1 MRARNGWTACWC
13 YDMVK
18 TYILAGRLKK
28 AAETCTAILAGNM
41 LLGFAVAA
49 FIIPSGAIMGGAT
62 GVGIVLAR
70 LIPLDTAVIVL
81 CINLTALAL
90 GWAVL
95 GRRFV
100 LATIASSLLYP
111 MCLGTAQRI
120 PGIGRLTADPL
131 LAALLGGG
139 LVGIAVGLVMRVGSS
154 TGGTDVVNL
163 VLHKWTHI
171 PVSAAVYLTDIVIM
185 GAQAL
190 FSDSEQIL
198 HGVILLVVETIV
210 LDRVMLL
217 GQSQIQLFVV
227 SSQYEEIRQKCLT
240 ELQAGTTM
248 VHIETGRTRMSQ
260 RGVLCVIPPRKLYAA
275 QALIQSVDPHAFLTI
290 TQIKEV
296 RGQGFSSERIYVEPP
311 ERPLK

>member
-1 MRARNGWTACWC
+1 MRH
-13 YDMVK
+13 
-18 TYILAGRLKK
+18 LKK
-28 AAETCTAILAGNM
+28 AAGVCSAILAGNI

-49 FIIPSGAIMGGAT
+49 FILPSGVIMGGAT

-70 LIPLDTAVIVL
+70 SIPLDTATIVL
-81 CINLTALAL
+81 CVNLMALAL

-95 GRRFV
+95 GWRFV
-100 LATIASSLLYP
+100 VATIASSLLYP
-111 MCLGTAQRI
+111 IFLGAAQRI
-120 PGIGRLTADPL
+120 PGIDQLTADPL

-190 FSDSEQIL
+190 FSDPEQIL
-198 HGVILLVVETIV
+198 YGVVLLVVETIA

-217 GQSQIQLFVV
+217 GQSQTQLFVV
-227 SSQYEEIRQKCLT
+227 SSQYEKLRQKCLT

-248 VHIETGRTRMSQ
+248 VYIETGRTRTLQ

-296 RGQGFSSERIYVEPP
+296 RGQGFSSERIYVESP
-311 ERPLK
+311 EGPIK

>member
-1 MRARNGWTACWC
+1 MRH
-13 YDMVK
+13 
-18 TYILAGRLKK
+18 LKK
-28 AAETCTAILAGNM
+28 AAGVCSAILAGNI

-49 FIIPSGAIMGGAT
+49 FILPSGVIMGGAT

-70 LIPLDTAVIVL
+70 FIPLDTAAIVL
-81 CINLTALAL
+81 CVNLMALAL

-95 GRRFV
+95 GWRFV
-100 LATIASSLLYP
+100 VATIASSLLYP
-111 MCLGTAQRI
+111 ILLGAAQRI
-120 PGIGRLTADPL
+120 PGIDHLTADPL

-190 FSDSEQIL
+190 FSDPEQIL
-198 HGVILLVVETIV
+198 YGVVLLVVETIA

-227 SSQYEEIRQKCLT
+227 SSQYEKLRQKCLT

-248 VHIETGRTRMSQ
+248 VYIETGRTRTLQ

-296 RGQGFSSERIYVEPP
+296 RGQGFSSERIYVESP
-311 ERPLK
+311 ERPIK

>member
-1 MRARNGWTACWC
+1 MRH
-13 YDMVK
+13 
-18 TYILAGRLKK
+18 LKK
-28 AAETCTAILAGNM
+28 AAGVCSAILAGNI

-49 FIIPSGAIMGGAT
+49 FILPSGVIMGGAT

-70 LIPLDTAVIVL
+70 FIPLDTATIVL
-81 CINLTALAL
+81 CVNLMALAL

-95 GRRFV
+95 GWRFV
-100 LATIASSLLYP
+100 VATIASSLLYP
-111 MCLGTAQRI
+111 IFLGAAQRI
-120 PGIGRLTADPL
+120 PGIDQLTADPL

-190 FSDSEQIL
+190 FSDPEQIL
-198 HGVILLVVETIV
+198 YGVVLLVVETIA

-217 GQSQIQLFVV
+217 GQSQTQLFVV
-227 SSQYEEIRQKCLT
+227 SSQYEKLRQN
-240 ELQAGTTM
+240 A
-248 VHIETGRTRMSQ
+248 
-260 RGVLCVIPPRKLYAA
+260 
-275 QALIQSVDPHAFLTI
+275 
-290 TQIKEV
+290 
-296 RGQGFSSERIYVEPP
+296 
-311 ERPLK
+311 

>member
-1 MRARNGWTACWC
+1 M
-13 YDMVK
+13 
-18 TYILAGRLKK
+18 
-28 AAETCTAILAGNM
+28 
-41 LLGFAVAA
+41 
-49 FIIPSGAIMGGAT
+49 
-62 GVGIVLAR
+62 
-70 LIPLDTAVIVL
+70 
-81 CINLTALAL
+81 
-90 GWAVL
+90 
-95 GRRFV
+95 
-100 LATIASSLLYP
+100 ATIASSLLYP
-111 MCLGTAQRI
+111 ILLGAAQRI
-120 PGIGRLTADPL
+120 PGIDHLTADPL

-190 FSDSEQIL
+190 FSDPEQIL
-198 HGVILLVVETIV
+198 YGVVLLVVETIA

-227 SSQYEEIRQKCLT
+227 SSQYEKLRQKCLT

-248 VHIETGRTRMSQ
+248 VYIETGRTRTLQ

-296 RGQGFSSERIYVEPP
+296 RGQGFSSERIYVESP
-311 ERPLK
+311 EHPIK

>member
-1 MRARNGWTACWC
+1 MRH
-13 YDMVK
+13 
-18 TYILAGRLKK
+18 LKK
-28 AAETCTAILAGNM
+28 AAGVCSAILAGNI

-49 FIIPSGAIMGGAT
+49 FILPSGVIMGGAT

-70 LIPLDTAVIVL
+70 FIPLDTATIVL
-81 CINLTALAL
+81 CVNLMALAL

-95 GRRFV
+95 GWRFV
-100 LATIASSLLYP
+100 VATIASSLLYP
-111 MCLGTAQRI
+111 ILLGAAQRI
-120 PGIGRLTADPL
+120 PGIDQLTADPL

-185 GAQAL
+185 VAQAL
-190 FSDSEQIL
+190 FSDPEQIL
-198 HGVILLVVETIV
+198 YGVVLLVVETIA

-217 GQSQIQLFVV
+217 GQSQTQLFVV
-227 SSQYEEIRQKCLT
+227 SSQYEKLRQKCLT

-248 VHIETGRTRMSQ
+248 VYIETGRTRTLQ

-296 RGQGFSSERIYVEPP
+296 RGQGFSSERIYVESP
-311 ERPLK
+311 EGPIK

>member
-1 MRARNGWTACWC
+1 MRH
-13 YDMVK
+13 
-18 TYILAGRLKK
+18 LKK
-28 AAETCTAILAGNM
+28 AAGVCSAILAGNI

-49 FIIPSGAIMGGAT
+49 FILPSGVIMGGAT

-70 LIPLDTAVIVL
+70 FIPLDTATIVL
-81 CINLTALAL
+81 CVNLMALAL

-95 GRRFV
+95 GWRFV
-100 LATIASSLLYP
+100 VATIASSLLYP
-111 MCLGTAQRI
+111 IFLGAAQRI
-120 PGIGRLTADPL
+120 PGIDQLTADPL

-190 FSDSEQIL
+190 FSDPEQIL
-198 HGVILLVVETIV
+198 YGVVLLVVETIA

-217 GQSQIQLFVV
+217 GQSQTQLFVV
-227 SSQYEEIRQKCLT
+227 SSQYEKLRQKCLT

-248 VHIETGRTRMSQ
+248 VYIETGRTRTLQ

-296 RGQGFSSERIYVEPP
+296 RGQGFSSERIYVESP
-311 ERPLK
+311 EGPIK

>member
-1 MRARNGWTACWC
+1 MRH
-13 YDMVK
+13 
-18 TYILAGRLKK
+18 LKK
-28 AAETCTAILAGNM
+28 AAGVCSAILAGNI

-49 FIIPSGAIMGGAT
+49 FILPSGVIMGGAT

-70 LIPLDTAVIVL
+70 FIPLDTATIVL
-81 CINLTALAL
+81 CVNLMALAL

-95 GRRFV
+95 GWRFV
-100 LATIASSLLYP
+100 VATIASSLLYP
-111 MCLGTAQRI
+111 IFLGAAQRI
-120 PGIGRLTADPL
+120 PGIDQLTADPL

-190 FSDSEQIL
+190 FSDPEQIL
-198 HGVILLVVETIV
+198 YGVVLLVVETIA

-217 GQSQIQLFVV
+217 GQSQTQLFVV
-227 SSQYEEIRQKCLT
+227 SSQYEKLRQKCLT

-248 VHIETGRTRMSQ
+248 VHIETGRTRTLQ

-296 RGQGFSSERIYVEPP
+296 RGQGFSSERIYVESP
-311 ERPLK
+311 ERPIK

>member
-1 MRARNGWTACWC
+1 MRH
-13 YDMVK
+13 
-18 TYILAGRLKK
+18 LKK
-28 AAETCTAILAGNM
+28 AAGVCSAILAGNI

-49 FIIPSGAIMGGAT
+49 FILPSGVIMGGAT

-70 LIPLDTAVIVL
+70 FIPLDTAAIVL
-81 CINLTALAL
+81 CVNLMALAL

-95 GRRFV
+95 GWRFV
-100 LATIASSLLYP
+100 VATIASSLLYP
-111 MCLGTAQRI
+111 IFLGAAQRI
-120 PGIGRLTADPL
+120 PGIDQLTADPL

-190 FSDSEQIL
+190 FSDPEQIL
-198 HGVILLVVETIV
+198 YGVVLLVVETIA

-217 GQSQIQLFVV
+217 GQSQTQLFVV
-227 SSQYEEIRQKCLT
+227 SSQYEKLRQKCLT

-248 VHIETGRTRMSQ
+248 VYIETGRTRTLQ

-296 RGQGFSSERIYVEPP
+296 RGQGFSSERIYVESP
-311 ERPLK
+311 EHPIK

>member
-1 MRARNGWTACWC
+1 MI
-13 YDMVK
+13 K
-18 TYILAGRLKK
+18 TSSSKRSLRK
-28 AAETCTAILAGNM
+28 ALEVCFTILAGNM

-49 FIIPSGAIMGGAT
+49 FILPYGAIMGGAT
-62 GVGIVLAR
+62 GVGIVFAHF
-70 LIPLDTAVIVL
+70 IPLDTAVIVL
-81 CINLTALAL
+81 AVNLLALVL

-95 GRRFV
+95 GWRFV
-100 LATIASSLLYP
+100 LTTVASSLLYP
-111 MCLGTAQRI
+111 VFLGAAQRI
-120 PGIGRLTADPL
+120 PGIGHLTADPL

-171 PVSAAVYLTDIVIM
+171 PISAAVYLTDIVIM

-190 FSDSEQIL
+190 FSDPEQIL
-198 HGVILLVVETIV
+198 YGVVLLVVETIA

-227 SSQYEEIRQKCLT
+227 SDRYEEIRQKCLT
-240 ELQAGTTM
+240 DLQAGTTM
-248 VHIETGRTRMSQ
+248 VQIETGRTRTPQ
-260 RGVLCVIPPRKLYAA
+260 QGVLCVIPPRKLYAA
-275 QALIQSVDPHAFLTI
+275 QMLIQSVDPNAFLTI

-296 RGQGFSSERIYVEPP
+296 RGQGFSKERIYVESLEQP
-311 ERPLK
+311 

>member
-1 MRARNGWTACWC
+1 MRH
-13 YDMVK
+13 
-18 TYILAGRLKK
+18 LKK
-28 AAETCTAILAGNM
+28 AAGVCSAILAGNI

-49 FIIPSGAIMGGAT
+49 FILPSGVIMGGAT

-70 LIPLDTAVIVL
+70 FIPLDTATIVL
-81 CINLTALAL
+81 CVNLMALAL

-95 GRRFV
+95 GWRFV
-100 LATIASSLLYP
+100 VATIASSLLYP
-111 MCLGTAQRI
+111 ILLGAAQRI
-120 PGIGRLTADPL
+120 PGIDHLTADPL

-190 FSDSEQIL
+190 FSDPEQIL
-198 HGVILLVVETIV
+198 YGVVLLVVETIA

-227 SSQYEEIRQKCLT
+227 SSQYEKLRQKCLT

-248 VHIETGRTRMSQ
+248 VYIETGRTRTLQ

-296 RGQGFSSERIYVEPP
+296 RGQGFSSERIYVESP
-311 ERPLK
+311 ERPFK

>member
-1 MRARNGWTACWC
+1 MRARDCWTACWC

-18 TYILAGRLKK
+18 TYISAGRLKK

-70 LIPLDTAVIVL
+70 LIP
-81 CINLTALAL
+81 
-90 GWAVL
+90 
-95 GRRFV
+95 RRFV

>member
-1 MRARNGWTACWC
+1 MRH
-13 YDMVK
+13 
-18 TYILAGRLKK
+18 LKK
-28 AAETCTAILAGNM
+28 AAGVCSAILAGNI

-49 FIIPSGAIMGGAT
+49 FILPSGVIMGGAT

-70 LIPLDTAVIVL
+70 FIPLDTATIVL
-81 CINLTALAL
+81 CVNLMALAL

-95 GRRFV
+95 GWRFV
-100 LATIASSLLYP
+100 VATIASSLLYP
-111 MCLGTAQRI
+111 IFLGAAQRI
-120 PGIGRLTADPL
+120 PGIDQLTADPL

-185 GAQAL
+185 VAQAL
-190 FSDSEQIL
+190 FSDPEQIL
-198 HGVILLVVETIV
+198 YGVVLLVVETIA

-227 SSQYEEIRQKCLT
+227 SSQYEKLRQKCLT

-248 VHIETGRTRMSQ
+248 VYIETGRTRTLQ

-296 RGQGFSSERIYVEPP
+296 RGQGFSSERIYVESP
-311 ERPLK
+311 ECPIK

>member
-1 MRARNGWTACWC
+1 MRH
-13 YDMVK
+13 
-18 TYILAGRLKK
+18 LKK
-28 AAETCTAILAGNM
+28 AAGVCSAILAGNI

-49 FIIPSGAIMGGAT
+49 FILPSGVIMGGAT

-70 LIPLDTAVIVL
+70 FIPLDTATIVL
-81 CINLTALAL
+81 CVNLMALAL

-95 GRRFV
+95 GWRFV
-100 LATIASSLLYP
+100 VATIASSLLYP
-111 MCLGTAQRI
+111 IFLGAAQRI
-120 PGIGRLTADPL
+120 PGIDQLTADPL

-190 FSDSEQIL
+190 FYDPEQIL
-198 HGVILLVVETIV
+198 YGVVLLVVETIA

-217 GQSQIQLFVV
+217 GQSQTQLFVV
-227 SSQYEEIRQKCLT
+227 SSQYEKLRQKCLT

-248 VHIETGRTRMSQ
+248 VYIETGRTRTLQ

-296 RGQGFSSERIYVEPP
+296 RGQGFSSERIYVESP
-311 ERPLK
+311 EHPIK

>member
-1 MRARNGWTACWC
+1 MRH
-13 YDMVK
+13 
-18 TYILAGRLKK
+18 LKK
-28 AAETCTAILAGNM
+28 AAGVCSAILAGNI

-49 FIIPSGAIMGGAT
+49 FILPSGVIMGGAT

-70 LIPLDTAVIVL
+70 FIPLDTATIVL
-81 CINLTALAL
+81 CVNLMALAL

-95 GRRFV
+95 GWRFV
-100 LATIASSLLYP
+100 VATIASSLLYP
-111 MCLGTAQRI
+111 ILLGAAQRI
-120 PGIGRLTADPL
+120 PGIDQLTADPL

-190 FSDSEQIL
+190 FSDPEQIL
-198 HGVILLVVETIV
+198 YGVVLLVVETIA

-227 SSQYEEIRQKCLT
+227 SSQYEKLRQKCLT

-248 VHIETGRTRMSQ
+248 VYIETGRTRTLQ

-296 RGQGFSSERIYVEPP
+296 RGQGFSSERIYVESP
-311 ERPLK
+311 EGPIK

>member
-1 MRARNGWTACWC
+1 MRH
-13 YDMVK
+13 
-18 TYILAGRLKK
+18 LKK
-28 AAETCTAILAGNM
+28 AAGVCSAILAGNI

-49 FIIPSGAIMGGAT
+49 FILPSGVIMGGAT

-70 LIPLDTAVIVL
+70 FIPLDTAAIVL
-81 CINLTALAL
+81 CVNLMALAL

-95 GRRFV
+95 GWRFV
-100 LATIASSLLYP
+100 VATIASSLLYP
-111 MCLGTAQRI
+111 ILLGAAQRI
-120 PGIGRLTADPL
+120 PGIDHLTADPL

-185 GAQAL
+185 VAQAL
-190 FSDSEQIL
+190 FSDPEQIL
-198 HGVILLVVETIV
+198 YGVVLLVVETIA

-227 SSQYEEIRQKCLT
+227 SSQYEKLRQKCLT

-248 VHIETGRTRMSQ
+248 VYIETGRTRTLQ

-290 TQIKEV
+290 TQCQ
-296 RGQGFSSERIYVEPP
+296 RQ
-311 ERPLK
+311 

>member
-1 MRARNGWTACWC
+1 MRH
-13 YDMVK
+13 
-18 TYILAGRLKK
+18 LKK
-28 AAETCTAILAGNM
+28 AAGVCSAILAGNI

-49 FIIPSGAIMGGAT
+49 FILPSGVIMGGAT

-70 LIPLDTAVIVL
+70 FIPLDTATIVL
-81 CINLTALAL
+81 CVNLMALAL

-95 GRRFV
+95 GWRFV
-100 LATIASSLLYP
+100 VATIASSLLYP
-111 MCLGTAQRI
+111 ILLGAAQRI
-120 PGIGRLTADPL
+120 PGIDHLTADPL

-190 FSDSEQIL
+190 FSDPEQIL
-198 HGVILLVVETIV
+198 YGVVLLVVETIA

-217 GQSQIQLFVV
+217 GQSQTQLFVV
-227 SSQYEEIRQKCLT
+227 SSQYEKLRQKCLT

-248 VHIETGRTRMSQ
+248 VYIETGRTRTLQ

-296 RGQGFSSERIYVEPP
+296 RGQGFSSERIYVESP
-311 ERPLK
+311 EGPIK

>member
-1 MRARNGWTACWC
+1 MRH
-13 YDMVK
+13 
-18 TYILAGRLKK
+18 LKK
-28 AAETCTAILAGNM
+28 AAGVCSAILAGNI

-49 FIIPSGAIMGGAT
+49 FILPSGVIMGGAT

-70 LIPLDTAVIVL
+70 FIPLDTATIVL
-81 CINLTALAL
+81 CVNLMALAL

-95 GRRFV
+95 GWRFV
-100 LATIASSLLYP
+100 VATIASSLLYP
-111 MCLGTAQRI
+111 IFLGAAQRI
-120 PGIGRLTADPL
+120 PGIDHLTADPL

-190 FSDSEQIL
+190 FSDPEQIL
-198 HGVILLVVETIV
+198 YGVVLLVVETIA

-227 SSQYEEIRQKCLT
+227 SSQYEKLRQKCLT

-248 VHIETGRTRMSQ
+248 VHIETGRTRTPQ

-296 RGQGFSSERIYVEPP
+296 RGQGFSSERIYVESP
-311 ERPLK
+311 ERPIK

>member
-1 MRARNGWTACWC
+1 MRH
-13 YDMVK
+13 
-18 TYILAGRLKK
+18 LKK
-28 AAETCTAILAGNM
+28 AAGVCSAILAGNI

-49 FIIPSGAIMGGAT
+49 FILPSGVIMGGAT

-70 LIPLDTAVIVL
+70 FIPLDTAAIVL
-81 CINLTALAL
+81 CVNLMALAL

-95 GRRFV
+95 GWRFV
-100 LATIASSLLYP
+100 VTTIASSLLYP
-111 MCLGTAQRI
+111 ILLGAAQRI
-120 PGIGRLTADPL
+120 PGIDHLTADPL

-190 FSDSEQIL
+190 FSDPEQIL
-198 HGVILLVVETIV
+198 YGVVLLVVETIA

-227 SSQYEEIRQKCLT
+227 SSQYEKLRQKCLT

-248 VHIETGRTRMSQ
+248 VYIETGRTRTLQ

-296 RGQGFSSERIYVEPP
+296 RGQGFSSERIYVESP
-311 ERPLK
+311 EHPIK

>member
-1 MRARNGWTACWC
+1 MRH
-13 YDMVK
+13 
-18 TYILAGRLKK
+18 LKK
-28 AAETCTAILAGNM
+28 AAGVCSAILAGNI

-49 FIIPSGAIMGGAT
+49 FILPSGVIMGGAT

-70 LIPLDTAVIVL
+70 FIPLDTATIVL
-81 CINLTALAL
+81 CVNLMALAL

-95 GRRFV
+95 GWRFV
-100 LATIASSLLYP
+100 VATIASSLLYP
-111 MCLGTAQRI
+111 IFLGAAQRI
-120 PGIGRLTADPL
+120 PGIDQLTADPL

-185 GAQAL
+185 VAQAL
-190 FSDSEQIL
+190 FSDPEQIL
-198 HGVILLVVETIV
+198 YGVVLLVVETIA

-217 GQSQIQLFVV
+217 GQSQTQLFVV
-227 SSQYEEIRQKCLT
+227 SSQYEKLRQKCLT

-248 VHIETGRTRMSQ
+248 VYIETGRTRTLQ

-296 RGQGFSSERIYVEPP
+296 RGQGFSSERIYVESP
-311 ERPLK
+311 EHPIK

>member
-1 MRARNGWTACWC
+1 MRH
-13 YDMVK
+13 
-18 TYILAGRLKK
+18 LKK
-28 AAETCTAILAGNM
+28 AAGVCSAILAGNI

-49 FIIPSGAIMGGAT
+49 FILPSGVIMGGAT

-70 LIPLDTAVIVL
+70 FIPLDTATIVL
-81 CINLTALAL
+81 CVNLMALAL

-95 GRRFV
+95 GWRFV
-100 LATIASSLLYP
+100 VATIASSLLYP
-111 MCLGTAQRI
+111 IFLGAAQRI
-120 PGIGRLTADPL
+120 PGIDQLTADPL

-190 FSDSEQIL
+190 FSDPEQIL
-198 HGVILLVVETIV
+198 YGVVLLVVETIA

-217 GQSQIQLFVV
+217 GQSQTQLFVV
-227 SSQYEEIRQKCLT
+227 SSQYEKLRQKCLT

-248 VHIETGRTRMSQ
+248 VYIETGRTRTLQ
-260 RGVLCVIPPRKLYAA
+260 RCVLCVIPPRKLYAA

-296 RGQGFSSERIYVEPP
+296 RGQGFSSERIYVESP
-311 ERPLK
+311 EGPIK

>member
-1 MRARNGWTACWC
+1 
-13 YDMVK
+13 MVK
-18 TYILAGRLKK
+18 MHNSMRRFKK
-28 AAETCTAILAGNM
+28 AAAVCSAVMAGNI

-49 FIIPSGAIMGGAT
+49 FILPSGVIMGGAT

-70 LIPLDTAVIVL
+70 FIPLDTAAIVL
-81 CINLTALAL
+81 CVNLMALAL
-90 GWAVL
+90 GWAIL
-95 GRRFV
+95 GWRFV

-111 MCLGTAQRI
+111 IFLSTAQRI
-120 PGIGRLTADPL
+120 PGIHQLTADPL

-154 TGGTDVVNL
+154 TGGTDIVNL

-171 PVSAAVYLTDIVIM
+171 PVSVAVYLTDIVIM

-198 HGVILLVVETIV
+198 YGIVLLVVETIV

-227 SSQYEEIRQKCLT
+227 SGEYEEIRQKCLT
-240 ELQAGTTM
+240 ELQAGITM
-248 VHIETGRTRMSQ
+248 VHIETGRTRMPQ

-275 QALIQSVDPHAFLTI
+275 QSLIQSIDPNAFLTI
-290 TQIKEV
+290 TKIKEV
-296 RGQGFSSERIYVEPP
+296 RGQGFSSERIYVESP
-311 ERPLK
+311 EHPSN

>member
-1 MRARNGWTACWC
+1 MRH
-13 YDMVK
+13 
-18 TYILAGRLKK
+18 LKK
-28 AAETCTAILAGNM
+28 AAGVCSAILAGNI

-49 FIIPSGAIMGGAT
+49 FILPSGVIMGGAT

-70 LIPLDTAVIVL
+70 FIPLDTATIVL
-81 CINLTALAL
+81 CVNLMALAL

-95 GRRFV
+95 GWRFV
-100 LATIASSLLYP
+100 VATIASSLLYP
-111 MCLGTAQRI
+111 IFLGAAQRI
-120 PGIGRLTADPL
+120 PGIDQLTADPL

-190 FSDSEQIL
+190 FSDPEQIL
-198 HGVILLVVETIV
+198 YGVVLLVVETIA

-227 SSQYEEIRQKCLT
+227 SSQYEKLRQKCLT

-248 VHIETGRTRMSQ
+248 VHIETGRTRTPQ

-296 RGQGFSSERIYVEPP
+296 RGQGFSSERIYVESP
-311 ERPLK
+311 ECPIK

>member
-1 MRARNGWTACWC
+1 MRH
-13 YDMVK
+13 
-18 TYILAGRLKK
+18 LKK
-28 AAETCTAILAGNM
+28 AAGVCSAILAGNI

-49 FIIPSGAIMGGAT
+49 FILPSGVIMGGAT

-70 LIPLDTAVIVL
+70 FIPLDTATIVL
-81 CINLTALAL
+81 CVNLMALAL

-95 GRRFV
+95 GWRFV
-100 LATIASSLLYP
+100 VATIASSLLYP
-111 MCLGTAQRI
+111 IFLGAAQRI
-120 PGIGRLTADPL
+120 PGIDQLTADPL

-190 FSDSEQIL
+190 FSDPEQIL
-198 HGVILLVVETIV
+198 YGVVLLVVETIA

-217 GQSQIQLFVV
+217 GQSQTQLFVV
-227 SSQYEEIRQKCLT
+227 SSQYEKLRQKCLT

-248 VHIETGRTRMSQ
+248 VYIETGRTRTPQ

-296 RGQGFSSERIYVEPP
+296 RGQGFSSERIYVESP
-311 ERPLK
+311 EGPIK

>member
-1 MRARNGWTACWC
+1 MRH
-13 YDMVK
+13 
-18 TYILAGRLKK
+18 LKK
-28 AAETCTAILAGNM
+28 AAGVCSAILAGNI

-49 FIIPSGAIMGGAT
+49 FILPSGVIMGGAT

-70 LIPLDTAVIVL
+70 FIPLDTATIVL
-81 CINLTALAL
+81 CVNLMALAL

-95 GRRFV
+95 GWRFV
-100 LATIASSLLYP
+100 VATIASSLLYP
-111 MCLGTAQRI
+111 IFLGAAQRI
-120 PGIGRLTADPL
+120 PGIDQLTADPL

-190 FSDSEQIL
+190 FSDPEQIL
-198 HGVILLVVETIV
+198 YGVVLLVVETIA

-217 GQSQIQLFVV
+217 GQSQTQLFVV
-227 SSQYEEIRQKCLT
+227 SSQYEKLRQKCLT

-248 VHIETGRTRMSQ
+248 VYIETGRTRTLQ

-296 RGQGFSSERIYVEPP
+296 RGQGFSSERIYVESP
-311 ERPLK
+311 EHPIK